1 MDNDG
6 AQIMTQAEK
15 LASVRENL
23 QEQGLAAFLVPR
35 SDEHLGEYVPPS
47 AERLAWL
54 TGFTGSA
61 GLAAV
66 LPARAAVWSDGRYVL
81 QLDRETDGSLWERLH
96 LTEQPPPAWLTE
108 AAGEGAKIGYDPWL
122 MSEDAVAQF
131 TAAGL
136 SMVPVAT
143 NLVDA
148 AWKDR
153 PAPPFG
159 QVSIHALALAGV
171 PSDEK
176 RERVGREL
184 SKAKQDVAVLTD
196 PASIAW
202 LLNIRG
208 QDVDFTPFALGFAL
222 LHADGGVELF
232 MSPEKIS
239 ADTRAQLG
247 NAVAISPRE
256 ALPGALAK
264 LKDRRVRL
272 DQAGSSAWFAQRLRE
287 AGATIVSGQDPC
299 LLPKACKS
307 EAEQQG
313 ARAAQKRDAVALCR
327 FLFWLTE
334 AAGHETELSAGAK
347 LLALRQEVEGFAG
360 ESFAAI
366 TGAGEHGAIIHYRAT
381 PETNRPINPNEVF
394 LIDSGGQYPDGTTD
408 VTRTIWTGPEAPP
421 ADLRDQFTRILK
433 GHIAIATLVFP
444 EKIAGVQIDAL
455 ARQFLWNVGL
465 NYDHGTGHGVGSFLS
480 VHEGP
485 VSISPH
491 LRPATLAEGMIVS
504 NEPGYY
510 RVGHYGIRLENLL
523 LVQKANFESEKPFF
537 AFETLT
543 LAPFERRLI
552 ETNLLTTQERD
563 WIDRYHARVLEEVG
577 PNLPEDALHWLQRAC
592 APLGS
597 S

>member
-15 LASVRENL
+15 LASVREKL

-96 LTEQPPPAWLTE
+96 LTEQPPPAWLAE
-108 AAGEGAKIGYDPWL
+108 SAGEGAKIGYDPWL

-143 NLVDA
+143 NLADA

-153 PAPPFG
+153 PAPPSG

-176 RERVGREL
+176 RERIGREL

-247 NAVAISPRE
+247 NASR
-256 ALPGALAK
+256 
-264 LKDRRVRL
+264 
-272 DQAGSSAWFAQRLRE
+272 
-287 AGATIVSGQDPC
+287 
-299 LLPKACKS
+299 
-307 EAEQQG
+307 
-313 ARAAQKRDAVALCR
+313 
-327 FLFWLTE
+327 
-334 AAGHETELSAGAK
+334 
-347 LLALRQEVEGFAG
+347 
-360 ESFAAI
+360 
-366 TGAGEHGAIIHYRAT
+366 
-381 PETNRPINPNEVF
+381 
-394 LIDSGGQYPDGTTD
+394 
-408 VTRTIWTGPEAPP
+408 
-421 ADLRDQFTRILK
+421 
-433 GHIAIATLVFP
+433 HIA
-444 EKIAGVQIDAL
+444 
-455 ARQFLWNVGL
+455 ARS
-465 NYDHGTGHGVGSFLS
+465 T
-480 VHEGP
+480 
-485 VSISPH
+485 
-491 LRPATLAEGMIVS
+491 A
-504 NEPGYY
+504 
-510 RVGHYGIRLENLL
+510 
-523 LVQKANFESEKPFF
+523 
-537 AFETLT
+537 
-543 LAPFERRLI
+543 RR
-552 ETNLLTTQERD
+552 TR
-563 WIDRYHARVLEEVG
+563 
-577 PNLPEDALHWLQRAC
+577 
-592 APLGS
+592 
-597 S
+597 